1 MNTQGIADTTH
12 EIAIGDAQSLDRIPD
27 ESVDLVVT
35 SPPYPMIEMW
45 DTLFTAQHP
54 EIKNLM
60 EHGLG
65 KKAFLLMH
73 KLLDPVWLEI
83 KRTLKPGGFVC
94 INIGDATRTV
104 GNSFQLYPN
113 HTIIQK
119 RFFELQFDALPII
132 LWWKPTNAP
141 NKFMG
146 SGMLAA
152 GAYVTL
158 EHEYILIFR
167 KGAKR
172 EFSNRE
178 QKLGR
183 RQSALFWE
191 ERNTWYSDRW
201 DLNGVRQILPRTK
214 VRKRSAAYPFEL
226 AYRLINMF
234 SVQGDLVVD
243 PFLGTGTTLFA
254 AMTACR
260 NSMGVELE
268 RGFIPLIK
276 SQAKEVIPKMND
288 YICNRINAHKQFV
301 HEHILQNKKLP
312 YKNRHYGF
320 AVKTRQETDLFIPYI
335 NRIHLSGPLC
345 FNVSYYNKATK
356 ANPHI
361 IYKLQ

>member
-1 MNTQGIADTTH
+1 METLVIADTTH
-12 EIAIGDAQSLDRIPD
+12 EISISNASSLECIPD
-27 ESVDLVVT
+27 ESTDLVVT

-45 DTLFTAQHP
+45 DSLFAAQNP
-54 EIKNLM
+54 EIENFLNR
-60 EHGLG
+60 GLG

-73 KLLDPVWLEI
+73 KLLDPVWLEL
-83 KRTLKPGGFVC
+83 KRILKSGGFAC

-104 GNSFQLYPN
+104 GNSFQLFPN
-113 HTIIQK
+113 HTMIQK
-119 RFFELQFDALPII
+119 RFFELQFDILPLI

-167 KGAKR
+167 KGTKR
-172 EFSNRE
+172 EFSNRQ

-191 ERNTWYSDRW
+191 ERNAWYSDRW
-201 DLNGVRQILPRTK
+201 NLNGVKQILPQTQ
-214 VRKRSAAYPFEL
+214 VRKRSAAFPLEL

-234 SVQGDLVVD
+234 SVQGDLVLD

-254 AMTACR
+254 AMAAGR
-260 NSMGVELE
+260 NSKGVEME
-268 RGFIPLIK
+268 QGFIPLIK
-276 SQAKEVIPKMND
+276 NQAADVIPKLND
-288 YICNRINAHKQFV
+288 YLYNRIGNHKKFI
-301 HEHILQNKKLP
+301 HTYTLQNKKLP
-312 YKNRHYGF
+312 YENRHYGF

-335 NRIHLSGPLC
+335 DRVELSEPLC
-345 FNVSYYNKATK
+345 FKVSYHNKAIGTCPPLVY
-356 ANPHI
+356 NE
-361 IYKLQ
+361 